1 MEVLLVRLF
10 VAVSVPSDISGRLSA
25 MAGGLPGARWTRDK
39 NFHLT
44 LRFIGYIDEGVAD
57 DVDGALLEI
66 DAPPFD
72 VSIAGIGYFGKAK
85 TARALWA
92 GVDTSEPL
100 IRLQQKIESAMQ
112 RIGLAAEER
121 KYAPHITLARLKG
134 TPQGRLENFV
144 TDHCDFRARPVHVET
159 FTLYSSFLS
168 SSGAIYTPEVTY
180 PLNTA

>member
-1 MEVLLVRLF
+1 M
-10 VAVSVPSDISGRLSA
+10 
-25 MAGGLPGARWTRDK
+25 PGARWTRDE

-44 LRFIGYIDEGVAD
+44 LRFIGDVDEGVAD

-72 VSIAGIGYFGKAK
+72 VFIAGIGYFGKAK
-85 TARALWA
+85 AARSVWA
-92 GVDTSEPL
+92 GVETSEPL
-100 IRLQQKIESAMQ
+100 TRLQQKIESAIQ
-112 RIGLAAEER
+112 RIGFAAEER
-121 KYAPHITLARLKG
+121 KYTPHITLARLKG

-144 TDHCDFRARPVHVET
+144 ADHRDFCAGPVHVDT

-180 PLNTA
+180 PLNAA

>member
-1 MEVLLVRLF
+1 MPF
-10 VAVSVPSDISGRLSA
+10 DISERLSA
-25 MAGGLPGARWTRDK
+25 VAGGLPGARWTRDE

-44 LRFIGYIDEGVAD
+44 LRFIGDVDEGVAD

-72 VSIAGIGYFGKAK
+72 VFIAGIGYFGKAK
-85 TARALWA
+85 AARSVWA
-92 GVDTSEPL
+92 GVETSEPL
-100 IRLQQKIESAMQ
+100 TRLQQKIESAIQ
-112 RIGLAAEER
+112 RIGFAGEER
-121 KYAPHITLARLKG
+121 KYTPHITLACLKG

-144 TDHCDFRARPVHVET
+144 ADHRDFCAGPVHVDT

-180 PLNTA
+180 PLNAA

>member
-1 MEVLLVRLF
+1 
-10 VAVSVPSDISGRLSA
+10 
-25 MAGGLPGARWTRDK
+25 MAGGLPGARWTRDE

-44 LRFIGYIDEGVAD
+44 LRFIGDVDEGVAD

-72 VSIAGIGYFGKAK
+72 VFITSIGYFGKAK
-85 TARALWA
+85 AARAVWA
-92 GVDTSEPL
+92 GAETSEPL

-121 KYAPHITLARLKG
+121 KYTPHITLARLKG
-134 TPQGRLENFV
+134 TPQARLENFV
-144 TDHCDFRARPVHVET
+144 ADHGNFRAGPVHVDT

-180 PLNTA
+180 PLNAA